1 MKIISSARVFD
12 SYSDNRKSKTQNRK
26 WWLGLSVFVFVLV
39 VAGAVATAQQPKK
52 VHRIGYL
59 SAIESGG
66 EAEAAGAIRVAL
78 RELGYI
84 EGQNSAMEYR
94 YAEGKLDRF
103 ATLADELVHRKVD
116 VIVAAG
122 GNLLIR
128 AVKNAT
134 KTIPIVM
141 VGRGSDPVT
150 AGLVESLARPGGNVT
165 GLTNLSGELGGKRL
179 ELLKEAVPK
188 VVRVAVLYDPATP
201 SGVREIKE
209 ILPATARTL
218 GLMIQ
223 PREVRDAKGFESA
236 FEQ

>member
-1 MKIISSARVFD
+1 LGLRFWILDWGTTRMKIISSARVFD

-78 RELGYI
+78 REL
-84 EGQNSAMEYR
+84 
-94 YAEGKLDRF
+94 
-103 ATLADELVHRKVD
+103 
-116 VIVAAG
+116 
-122 GNLLIR
+122 
-128 AVKNAT
+128 
-134 KTIPIVM
+134 
-141 VGRGSDPVT
+141 
-150 AGLVESLARPGGNVT
+150 
-165 GLTNLSGELGGKRL
+165 
-179 ELLKEAVPK
+179 
-188 VVRVAVLYDPATP
+188 DPATP